1 MMRSATSVTLYLS
14 GTSLV
19 VAMFA
24 SGCAMFEPRAEAY
37 APPPVGS
44 SWTQSYRNTG
54 SYGKD
59 EQRQFTRIEGTWQGK
74 NAVALKMSNG
84 ATIMLDPENGG
95 WMAIVAPNGKPVLSW
110 EPPIG
115 WQYPLYVGRSW
126 TISHRQTAHAAN
138 RVTTFDWTCKVE
150 GYGDVSVP
158 AGTFK
163 AFEIACSSTT
173 GNNDRYWYSPDVS
186 LFVKTSFTRT
196 ASNRA
201 GPGTQ
206 QGELVSQTVKK

>member
-1 MMRSATSVTLYLS
+1 
-14 GTSLV
+14 
-19 VAMFA
+19 
-24 SGCAMFEPRAEAY
+24 
-37 APPPVGS
+37 VGS